1 MLCWRRGS
9 SFPLATRRMFLADFQ
24 DINVLLQV
32 LWRPTANN
40 QRYAFSALLDDA
52 DDADPEEEPMMTE
65 AYEGM
70 KLRSHVG
77 DGGPAKDAVSNAQ
90 VSSKSPDDKFEEDLK
105 WVEENIPTSVADAA
119 LPSLLDS
126 DEEIMTTK
134 FEMSK
139 ME

>member
-1 MLCWRRGS
+1 VDEAFWHALFS
-9 SFPLATRRMFLADFQ
+9 ILLAVIM
-24 DINVLLQV
+24 V

-52 DDADPEEEPMMTE
+52 DDDAEDGEPMMSE

-70 KLRSHVG
+70 KLRSHVQ
-77 DGGPAKDAVSNAQ
+77 DTNSNAKDSLL
-90 VSSKSPDDKFEEDLK
+90 SSEQKLEEDLK

>member
-1 MLCWRRGS
+1 MTYTLCI
-9 SFPLATRRMFLADFQ
+9 TK
-24 DINVLLQV
+24 V

-52 DDADPEEEPMMTE
+52 EDADPEEEPMMTE

-70 KLRSHVG
+70 KLRSHAGG
-77 DGGPAKDAVSNAQ
+77 DGAQ
-90 VSSKSPDDKFEEDLK
+90 SKEAAQLASSKSPDDKFEEDLK

>member
-1 MLCWRRGS
+1 
-9 SFPLATRRMFLADFQ
+9 MFLPDFL

-70 KLRSHVG
+70 KLCSHVG
-77 DGGPAKDAVSNAQ
+77 DGGPAKDTVSNAQ
-90 VSSKSPDDKFEEDLK
+90 VSFESLDDIFEEDLK
-105 WVEENIPTSVADAA
+105 WVEENWGVLESR
-119 LPSLLDS
+119 
-126 DEEIMTTK
+126 
-134 FEMSK
+134 
-139 ME
+139 

>member
-1 MLCWRRGS
+1 
-9 SFPLATRRMFLADFQ
+9 
-24 DINVLLQV
+24 
-32 LWRPTANN
+32 
-40 QRYAFSALLDDA
+40 
-52 DDADPEEEPMMTE
+52 MMTE

-77 DGGPAKDAVSNAQ
+77 DNGQGKDGGGGGGGGGGQ
-90 VSSKSPDDKFEEDLK
+90 VPNSTKSVDEKFEEDLK

>member
-1 MLCWRRGS
+1 
-9 SFPLATRRMFLADFQ
+9 
-24 DINVLLQV
+24 
-32 LWRPTANN
+32 
-40 QRYAFSALLDDA
+40 
-52 DDADPEEEPMMTE
+52 MMTE

-77 DGGPAKDAVSNAQ
+77 DNGQGKDGGGGQVPNSAKSV
-90 VSSKSPDDKFEEDLK
+90 DDKFEEDLK

>member
-1 MLCWRRGS
+1 
-9 SFPLATRRMFLADFQ
+9 
-24 DINVLLQV
+24 
-32 LWRPTANN
+32 
-40 QRYAFSALLDDA
+40 
-52 DDADPEEEPMMTE
+52 MTE

-70 KLRSHVG
+70 KLRSHAGG
-77 DGGPAKDAVSNAQ
+77 DGAQ
-90 VSSKSPDDKFEEDLK
+90 SKEAAQLASKSPDDKFEDDLK